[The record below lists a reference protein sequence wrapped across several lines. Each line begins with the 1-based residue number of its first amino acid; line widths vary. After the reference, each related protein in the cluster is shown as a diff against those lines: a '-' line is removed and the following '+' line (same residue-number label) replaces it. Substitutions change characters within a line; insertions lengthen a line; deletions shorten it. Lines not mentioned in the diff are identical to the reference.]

1 MKMNLKL
8 GGGALIAA
16 VAIAGAGCSKSGVGA
31 NLAGAAVKSTPPANS
46 AAPNIPPPQD
56 SEDKTPRIS
65 VEEARKMVADG
76 KAIIIDVRGTEAYKM
91 AHIKG
96 ALDVPLYKLEAGDFK
111 DLPKDKRVI
120 AYCG

>member
-1 MKMNLKL
+1 MNLKL

-16 VAIAGAGCSKSGVGA
+16 VAIAAAGCSKSGVGA

-46 AAPNIPPPQD
+46 AAPKIPTPQN
-56 SEDKTPRIS
+56 SEDNAPRIT

-76 KAIIIDVRGTEAYKM
+76 KAIIIDVRGTDAYKL

-96 ALDVPLYKLEAGDFK
+96 ALDISLNRLEAGDFK
-111 DLPKDKRVI
+111 ELPKDKRVI

>member
-16 VAIAGAGCSKSGVGA
+16 VAIAAAGCSKSGVGA
-31 NLAGAAVKSTPPANS
+31 NPAGAAVKSTPPANS
-46 AAPNIPPPQD
+46 AAPGIPPPQD
-56 SEDKTPRIS
+56 SDDKTPRIT

-76 KAIIIDVRGTEAYKM
+76 KAIIIDVRGTDAYKL

-96 ALDVPLYKLEAGDFK
+96 ALDIPLNRLEAGDFK

>member
-16 VAIAGAGCSKSGVGA
+16 VAIAAAGCSKSGVGA

-46 AAPNIPPPQD
+46 AAPNIPTPQNSD
-56 SEDKTPRIS
+56 DNTPRIT

-76 KAIIIDVRGTEAYKM
+76 KAIIIDVRGTDAYKL

-96 ALDVPLYKLEAGDFK
+96 ALDIPLNRLEAGDFK